1 MDHKYYGGSRLKLLI
16 GRKAEQIAGAWEDW
30 LIEALESYPEFVPP
44 ISFEKIKA
52 LADRVID
59 RGVKMGEGWLLP
71 GEAAELMKLT
81 APDLLELGVIDGI
94 IPEPEGG
101 AHLAPAAHMRQVD
114 RALSRCLAELSKE
127 SGAAL
132 AAGRYQKFR
141 RMGAAPQKEEA

>member
-1 MDHKYYGGSRLKLLI
+1 MHVSHADSG
-16 GRKAEQIAGAWEDW
+16 EQAC
-30 LIEALESYPEFVPP
+30 
-44 ISFEKIKA
+44 
-52 LADRVID
+52 
-59 RGVKMGEGWLLP
+59 
-71 GEAAELMKLT
+71 ELMKLT